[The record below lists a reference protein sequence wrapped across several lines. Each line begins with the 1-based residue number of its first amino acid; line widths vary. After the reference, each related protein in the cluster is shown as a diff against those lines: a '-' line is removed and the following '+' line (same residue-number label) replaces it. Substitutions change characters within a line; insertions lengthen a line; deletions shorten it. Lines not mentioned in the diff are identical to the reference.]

1 MNNTPLT
8 LTEIMN
14 SLGAD
19 MLSQE
24 APSDKAPCWVAPVL
38 FNPLDGAPQLQDHE
52 AQMSGDIYNLMAN
65 HGTKM
70 AGKYDALALYTCGWA
85 APSTDDDDNE
95 IAPSLHPKRMR
106 VALLCFATKDGQF
119 GSAMKMYGNPE
130 VTDMI
135 IENNGR
141 GQLRDSA
148 LAMWDD
154 HK

>member
-1 MNNTPLT
+1 MNTTLT
-8 LTEIMN
+8 LTEVMN
-14 SLGAD
+14 CLGAD

-52 AQMSGDIYNLMAN
+52 AEMSGDIYELMAE
-65 HGTKM
+65 HGTEM

-85 APSTDDDDNE
+85 APNDGGDE
-95 IAPSLHPKRMR
+95 IAPSLHPKRKR
-106 VALLCFATKDGQF
+106 VALLCLATKDGQF
-119 GSAMKMYGNPE
+119 GSALKMYDNPE
-130 VTDMI
+130 VTDML
-135 IENNGR
+135 IENDGR
-141 GQLRDSA
+141 GMLRDSA